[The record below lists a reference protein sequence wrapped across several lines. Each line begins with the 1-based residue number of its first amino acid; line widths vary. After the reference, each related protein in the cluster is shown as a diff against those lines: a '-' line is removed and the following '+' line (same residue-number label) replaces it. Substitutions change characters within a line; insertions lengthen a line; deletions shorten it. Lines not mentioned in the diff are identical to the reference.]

1 MNRIGF
7 EFEFRLDIIE
17 VKAVLVRI
25 AVRNLGESRQWY
37 ERLFGKRPDLEP
49 LPGQIEFN
57 IAGTWLLIEEGDPS
71 PSSWNIRLEVAG
83 LTRERERLQLLGIAM
98 TEVKTVSSVINWF
111 SFADPDGNS
120 WMFYQVLTTNPQVT
134 GKRAQG

>member
-1 MNRIGF
+1 M
-7 EFEFRLDIIE
+7 
-17 VKAVLVRI
+17 LVRI
-25 AVRNLGESRQWY
+25 AVRDLSRSRQWY

-57 IAGTWLLIEEGDPS
+57 IAGTWLLIEEGEVS
-71 PSSWNIRLEVAG
+71 PSSWNIRLEVG
-83 LTRERERLQLLGIAM
+83 DLTREREHLQQLGIAM
-98 TEVKTVSSVINWF
+98 TEVKTVSGAIDWF

-120 WMFYQVLTTNPQVT
+120 WMFFQVSTTDPRVT

>member
-1 MNRIGF
+1 M
-7 EFEFRLDIIE
+7 DIIE

-57 IAGTWLLIEEGDPS
+57 IAGTWLLIEEGEVS
-71 PSSWNIRLEVAG
+71 PSSWNIRLEVG
-83 LTRERERLQLLGIAM
+83 DLTRERERLQQLGIAV
-98 TEVKTVSSVINWF
+98 TEVKTVSSAINWF
-111 SFADPDGNS
+111 TFADPDGNS
-120 WMFYQVLTTNPQVT
+120 WMFLSSSDN
-134 GKRAQG
+134 